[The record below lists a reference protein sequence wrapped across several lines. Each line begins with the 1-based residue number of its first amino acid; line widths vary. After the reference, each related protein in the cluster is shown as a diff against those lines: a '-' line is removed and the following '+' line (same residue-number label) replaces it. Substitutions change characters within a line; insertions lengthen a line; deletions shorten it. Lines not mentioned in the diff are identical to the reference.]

1 MKERRKRR
9 KEREKRQTCRCHAIW
24 ARRCAFGVPLP
35 VAPGNV
41 ARRELAVSAL
51 PTSAAALRFV
61 SHGRAS
67 PCPRLSRFPSTP
79 VLRTTAKIDYFFLSY
94 ELRVLLETRRRLL
107 VSQTVLDNKSVVHI
121 AHLNSEINFNE
132 TISSYLQSIVRHETK
147 DWLLRLDNAKNA
159 NVLVPIRCLNNRGKN
174 VKNEKSRHCPWK
186 RDTFVLARM
195 IAIEGVLVVETLP
208 ALHICR
214 EEIENMCV
222 RTWDS
227 GITSKTRVITTH
239 CKHTVLRVHC
249 SYKCMPL
256 KRLTLFKMTRFKQ
269 TCFMQ
274 PTWCLAYDSFGV
286 RIFISF
292 R

>member
-1 MKERRKRR
+1 MNYFWVNERIERRKRK
-9 KEREKRQTCRCHAIW
+9 KERNKRQTCRCHAIW
-24 ARRCAFGVPLP
+24 ARRYAFGVPLP

-41 ARRELAVSAL
+41 ARREPAVSAL

-79 VLRTTAKIDYFFLSY
+79 VLRTTAKTDYFLSY
-94 ELRVLLETRRRLL
+94 ELRVLLETHRRLL

-132 TISSYLQSIVRHETK
+132 TIPSYLQSIVRHETK
-147 DWLLRLDNAKNA
+147 DWSLQLNNAKRSK
-159 NVLVPIRCLNNRGKN
+159 VLVPIRCLNNRGKN
-174 VKNEKSRHCPWK
+174 VTNEKSRHCPWK

-256 KRLTLFKMTRFKQ
+256 KPDTLQNDTIQ
-269 TCFMQ
+269 TNMLHAVDVMSSV
-274 PTWCLAYDSFGV
+274 W
-286 RIFISF
+286 
-292 R
+292 

>member
-79 VLRTTAKIDYFFLSY
+79 VLRTTAKTDYFLSY

-132 TISSYLQSIVRHETK
+132 TISSYLQSSVRHETK
-147 DWLLRLDNAKNA
+147 DWLT
-159 NVLVPIRCLNNRGKN
+159 IRQR
-174 VKNEKSRHCPWK
+174 EKCQRFGAHSMFKQPREKCEK
-186 RDTFVLARM
+186 RKVS
-195 IAIEGVLVVETLP
+195 TLP
-208 ALHICR
+208 LK
-214 EEIENMCV
+214 
-222 RTWDS
+222 TWY
-227 GITSKTRVITTH
+227 
-239 CKHTVLRVHC
+239 LR
-249 SYKCMPL
+249 S
-256 KRLTLFKMTRFKQ
+256 R
-269 TCFMQ
+269 
-274 PTWCLAYDSFGV
+274 
-286 RIFISF
+286 
-292 R
+292 